1 MEYIAIL
8 IVLLV
13 AIATILCILGFNI
26 KRIKEISKNDEM
38 LEIANK
44 FPNNKD
50 ICKDILKMLKNEK
63 VKIKE
68 NTDSKD
74 KTSLYIA
81 ITDTI
86 FIANIKDI
94 FTRIQTIAHE
104 CIHSIQNRKMLL
116 FNFIFTNI
124 YALYF
129 YIVLLF
135 TIFRKVNYYNIHIVS
150 LIVMAFIQYVV
161 RSYLETDAMTRA
173 EYLSKEY
180 MKEYNK
186 ENKVCKDEEIELLC
200 NEQAKV
206 NKIGIPAYNSI
217 LFIKAISKVIIY
229 IIVVCAVI
237 AFM

>member
-1 MEYIAIL
+1 MEYLVLLIIL
-8 IVLLV
+8 IV
-13 AIATILCILGFNI
+13 AIATILCIFRFNI

-68 NTDSKD
+68 NTNSKD

-86 FIANIKDI
+86 FIANINDI
-94 FTRIQTIAHE
+94 YTRIQTIAHE
-104 CIHSIQNRKMLL
+104 CIHSIQSRKMLL

-173 EYLSKEY
+173 EYLSKKY
-180 MKEYNK
+180 MEEYN
-186 ENKVCKDEEIELLC
+186 ERNKVCTEEEIE
-200 NEQAKV
+200 NITGEYSKV
-206 NKIGIPAYNSI
+206 NKIGIPTYNSI
-217 LFIKAISKVIIY
+217 LFIKSISKPFIY
-229 IIVVCAVI
+229 IVISIIINLAV
-237 AFM
+237 